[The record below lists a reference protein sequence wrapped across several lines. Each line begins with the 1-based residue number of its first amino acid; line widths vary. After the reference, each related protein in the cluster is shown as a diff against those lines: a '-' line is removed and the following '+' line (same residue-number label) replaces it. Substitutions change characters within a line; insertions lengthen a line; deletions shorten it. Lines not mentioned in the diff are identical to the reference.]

1 MAVFLGM
8 AALAVLLLLW
18 PVAFHVSCFD
28 GKAQLSIRYLFLH
41 LRFPGIAAKE
51 EQGRAKRRGRQKGKK
66 DAPPAPA
73 GETKKEEVKLPSI
86 RAQEIVEWIQRGIA
100 ALGKSAGMLLR
111 GVRVRE
117 VKLEIRVVRE
127 NAHQTAVAAGKLNA
141 LVGAG
146 AALVQGFTRIG
157 YLYLNIYPGF
167 WTPKEELAFAAAF
180 WVRPGRVLM
189 AAVVL
194 LVKGIPVLFDFL
206 RSVQNKEESPV
217 KQK

>member
-1 MAVFLGM
+1 MGIV
-8 AALAVLLLLW
+8 ALVVLLLLW
-18 PVAFHVSCFD
+18 PVAFRVSCFD
-28 GKAQLSIRYLFLH
+28 GQTQLSIRYLFLH
-41 LRFPGIAAKE
+41 LRFPDASAKE
-51 EQGRAKRRGRQKGKK
+51 KKSRTKHRGRQKGKK
-66 DAPPAPA
+66 DASSVPA
-73 GETKKEEVKLPSI
+73 GKKKKEEDKLPSI
-86 RAQEIVEWIQRGIA
+86 RVQEIVEWIQRGIA
-100 ALGKSAGMLLR
+100 VLGKSAGVLLR

-167 WTPKEELAFAAAF
+167 WTPKEDLAFEAAF

-194 LVKGIPVLFDFL
+194 LVKGGPVLFDFL
-206 RSVQNKEESPV
+206 RSVQNKEESPK